1 MPRRCPSA
9 MTRPVVAWLLSA
21 AGLVAAMVSAA
32 AAPPAVTVPTDANA
46 FEGGQAGGGAF
57 GFLDNLQRSSF
68 LLGDM
73 WGLRTQ
79 LSQYG
84 LSLGVLETSEVL
96 GNPTGGMRKGAD
108 YDGLTQAVLQMDTQR
123 AFGWYG
129 GLFNISG
136 LQNHDRD
143 LTGDDLGALQTASS
157 IAADRATRLWELR
170 YQQKFLVEYR
180 LDIKIG
186 QQSLDQEFMVN
197 PNALLFVNTAFG
209 WPILPSADLPGGGP
223 VAPLSA
229 LGARLRVRPI
239 NSLTILAGVF
249 NGSPVANNQGD
260 PQQRNPSGTSFPING
275 GVLAIAEL
283 QYTYPAIGNFVY
295 PDETESLARIYRI
308 GIWYDSENFDDQRFD
323 TSGLSLANPASSFI
337 PRTHRGDFAVY
348 AAADQM
354 VWIYDKD
361 YNRNVSVFGRVTG
374 TPEQDRNLI
383 DLSMNAG
390 FVLHQPLNYRNDD
403 TFGIG
408 IGYAH
413 VSRQAAE
420 LDKDTAAFTGAFT
433 PVRRSETYLEA
444 TYLYQALAWWQVQ
457 PDIQFVIDP
466 GAGIAN
472 PSDPTRRVG
481 NELVI
486 GLRTNILF

>member
-1 MPRRCPSA
+1 MRRS
-9 MTRPVVAWLLSA
+9 VVAWLLRGA
-21 AGLVAAMVSAA
+21 ALVTASVPAT

-46 FEGGQAGGGAF
+46 FESGQAGGGPF
-57 GFLDNLQRSSF
+57 DFLDNLQRSSF

-84 LSLGVLETSEVL
+84 LSLGVLETSELL
-96 GNPTGGMRKGAD
+96 GNPTGGIRKGAE

-123 AFGWYG
+123 AFDWYG
-129 GLFNISG
+129 GLLNISG
-136 LQNHDRD
+136 LQNHGRD
-143 LTGDDLGALQTASS
+143 LTGDNLGAIQTVSS
-157 IAADRATRLWELR
+157 IAADRATRLWELW
-170 YQQKFLVEYR
+170 YQQKFLVEDR

-209 WPILPSADLPGGGP
+209 WPTLPSADMPGGGP

-239 NSLTILAGVF
+239 NALTIMAGVF

-260 PQQRNPSGTSFPING
+260 PQRQNPSGTSFPIAG
-275 GVLAIAEL
+275 GALAIAEL

-295 PDETESLARIYRI
+295 PDDTESLARIYRI

-323 TSGLSLANPASSFI
+323 NGGLSLANPASSGI

-361 YNRNVSVFGRVTG
+361 YNRNISVFGRVTG

-420 LDKDTAAFTGAFT
+420 LDKDTAAFTSAFT
-433 PVRRSETYLEA
+433 PARRSETYLEA

-457 PDIQFVIDP
+457 PDIQYVIDP

-472 PSDPTRRVG
+472 PNDPTKRVG